1 MVTDQVAVSPVT
13 FLALEITGKCQLR
26 CIHCYA
32 GSGPAGTHGTMTALD
47 WERLI
52 DEAAGMGVR
61 TVQFIGGEPTLHPEL
76 SRLVQYAV
84 AAGLRVE
91 VFSNLV
97 HVSPG
102 QWAAFSLPGVSLA
115 TSWYTPD
122 PAAHMRITGSGGA
135 HARTRANI
143 AEAIGRGIRVRAA
156 IVDIPGGHADAARA
170 ELAELAGLGVA
181 EAGAADR
188 VRRVG
193 RGVGTGVAGEPDVAE
208 LCGRCGR
215 GRAAVSPDGDVSPCV
230 LSRWMTAGSV
240 LRQPL
245 AEILRGA
252 RMRAFTAA
260 IPAPVAACNP
270 ACKPSLGDGGD
281 CAPAEK
287 EACGPDYCKP
297 DLR

>member
-1 MVTDQVAVSPVT
+1 
-13 FLALEITGKCQLR
+13 
-26 CIHCYA
+26 
-32 GSGPAGTHGTMTALD
+32 
-47 WERLI
+47 
-52 DEAAGMGVR
+52 
-61 TVQFIGGEPTLHPEL
+61 
-76 SRLVQYAV
+76 
-84 AAGLRVE
+84 VE

-97 HVSPG
+97 HVSPD

-115 TSWYTPD
+115 TRWYTPD

-143 AEAIGRGIRVRAA
+143 AEAVGQGIRVRAA

-170 ELAELAGLGVA
+170 ELAGLGVA
-181 EAGAADR
+181 EARAADR

-193 RGVGTGVAGEPDVAE
+193 RGVDAGVAGEPDAAE

-240 LRQPL
+240 RRQPL
-245 AEILRGA
+245 AEILQGA
-252 RMRAFTAA
+252 RMREFTAA
-260 IPAPVAACNP
+260 IPAPVTACNP
-270 ACKPSLGDGGD
+270 TCKPSLGDGGD

-287 EACGPDYCKP
+287 DACGPDYCKP